1 MRQHRVSYHSRRVRL
16 RLLIRRI
23 LRRDTSSPRL
33 LFLAFGVGL
42 LTGLVCCGFEMALD
56 ELVQMRLTGL
66 LALPPLWRWGAA
78 FVSGAL
84 MAGFA
89 IWLAHR
95 FAPEAG
101 GSGIPEIEGAL
112 EGLRP
117 VRWARVL
124 PVKFFGGLMALGS
137 GMILGREGPSVQ
149 IGGNIGAM
157 VATVER
163 HSADSR
169 HALLAAGAA
178 AGLTAA
184 FNAPLAGILFV
195 LEELRAQFRY
205 SFVSV
210 KAVSVAVISATLV
223 RHLLVGD
230 RPIFPM
236 PELKVPPLEHLAAY
250 LLLGCVAGLCGSL
263 LNRLVGWWQ
272 DGYLRWHMGGAWCW
286 CRWWPWLAA
295 CSVFCH

>member
-124 PVKFFGGLMALGS
+124 PVKFFGGLMALALAGY
-137 GMILGREGPSVQ
+137 LVY
-149 IGGNIGAM
+149 
-157 VATVER
+157 
-163 HSADSR
+163 
-169 HALLAAGAA
+169 ALL
-178 AGLTAA
+178 
-184 FNAPLAGILFV
+184 
-195 LEELRAQFRY
+195 RAEDF
-205 SFVSV
+205 
-210 KAVSVAVISATLV
+210 
-223 RHLLVGD
+223 
-230 RPIFPM
+230 
-236 PELKVPPLEHLAAY
+236 
-250 LLLGCVAGLCGSL
+250 
-263 LNRLVGWWQ
+263 
-272 DGYLRWHMGGAWCW
+272 
-286 CRWWPWLAA
+286 
-295 CSVFCH
+295 